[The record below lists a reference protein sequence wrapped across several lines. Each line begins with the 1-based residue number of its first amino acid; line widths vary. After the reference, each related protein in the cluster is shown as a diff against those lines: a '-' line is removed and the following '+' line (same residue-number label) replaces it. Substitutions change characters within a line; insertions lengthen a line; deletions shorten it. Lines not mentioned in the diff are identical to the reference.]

1 MEAGFQPEK
10 KNFLAISLF
19 IGHTPA
25 NFTMRIRILSDR
37 SADLLVV
44 R

>member
-1 MEAGFQPEK
+1 MEAGLQPEK
-10 KNFLAISLF
+10 KYFLAISLF
-19 IGHTPA
+19 FGHTPA
-25 NFTMRIRILSDR
+25 EFTMRIRILSDS